1 MKFNTLPRRVA
12 ATGAVTALTAGA
24 LVGLTTTAAQAATVT
39 VEYTCPTPN
48 DVTPPLPVTL
58 ETDIPNLGGVAA
70 TGPFPAGSPVGANSV
85 PGGVVNTFTISNAT
99 KQTLDGFGT
108 TNIDFTDF
116 AGQLGNST
124 VPADLPDVAVDGDL
138 DQNADTTWS
147 FVANGN
153 NLAFNNP
160 AAGTYDVLAPETF
173 SFVATTAIGAVP
185 ITCTADSTPGSYGS
199 QIEVVKNTSTTTV
212 TSNSPVKKGAKAVIT
227 AKVSA
232 DFRKPTGKVTFK
244 DGKKTIGTVK
254 LKKGVAKLSKTLS
267 KGKHT
272 IKVSY
277 PGDGYAT
284 SSTGKTTVTQ
294 K

>member
-24 LVGLTTTAAQAATVT
+24 LVGLTTTAAQAAPVS
-39 VEYTCPTPN
+39 VDYTCPTAVG
-48 DVTPPLPVTL
+48 DLPVNL
-58 ETDIPNLGGVAA
+58 VTDIPNLGLVAGA
-70 TGPFPAGSPVGANSV
+70 GPFAAGSPVAANAV
-85 PGGVVNTFTISNAT
+85 PGGVTNTFTISDAT
-99 KQTLDGFGT
+99 KDALDGVGT
-108 TNIDFTDF
+108 TKIDFTSVEG
-116 AGQLGNST
+116 ALGNSAI
-124 VPADLPDVAVDGDL
+124 PADLPDVAIGDVDDNGDG
-138 DQNADTTWS
+138 TWS
-147 FVANGN
+147 FIANGN

-160 AAGTYDVLAPETF
+160 AAGTWDVLAPATIEFT
-173 SFVATTAIGAVP
+173 ATTALGDVP
-185 ITCTADSTPGSYGS
+185 VTCTADSAPGSYGS
-199 QIEVVKNTSTTTV
+199 QIVVEKNTSTTKV